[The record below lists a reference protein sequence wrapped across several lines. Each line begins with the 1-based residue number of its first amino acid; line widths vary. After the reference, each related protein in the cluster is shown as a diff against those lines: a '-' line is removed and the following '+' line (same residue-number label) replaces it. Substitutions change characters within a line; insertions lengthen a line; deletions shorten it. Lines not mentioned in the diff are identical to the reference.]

1 MSLDLFPQTVAAS
14 DQYVAANAAPEVPA
28 GFSEALDVSWRSMT
42 EWQSS
47 TAYENARDLALA
59 NYYDDVK
66 RRTGEQ
72 LPLYGM
78 GGNVSLDDLNAG
90 IAKLREQRPDDGFMP
105 LTEADIDTMARRR
118 MAAAHD
124 AAARFAARE
133 TTWGGTAGTVLG
145 TLAGGLTDP
154 VTLATLPLGGA
165 GTAGIA
171 LRGLE
176 FAAIAGGTQA
186 ATSALNASAK
196 EAAVPGSWREIPGE
210 IATATVV
217 GGVFGL
223 GFGALQKL
231 AGLGA
236 KPLPTS
242 AREEINAAA
251 SEAQRQAVNPFPTAS
266 GEAAARDAETAAVKS
281 ALAGERVTAGES
293 FEAAHVADY
302 AAAAKADTPEALALA
317 GEQHLRPETYREV
330 PDVER
335 FDPMPTAADDAASY
349 WERRLAEASA
359 EERAAMGAT
368 DAGAAEFDL
377 TREFW
382 HGTTQGKFT
391 EFRDSVQN
399 NDVLGPAVYLSAS
412 KSGAEFYGPGRG
424 GDLLGPFHVRGNIV
438 TADTMVPLN
447 ADGSG
452 PLAPAGM
459 LLGKLKLGLT
469 DARMRE
475 PWGRDMSGAEYAR
488 EFWKRRGVDGY
499 SASNGAEVAIYDPK
513 NIRAGFRIEPPSHVG
528 EPLPGRGLKLVE
540 APEGGAYAPEDIRT
554 ARGERYFKVVDSEGN
569 VAAEVLMRIDGST
582 ARIQDILIPDL
593 PMESGRNAIGPAE
606 LRGVLRQFQEV
617 HPEITKLTGKRVSGA
632 RMGGAYDFGD
642 GAGEVS
648 VNLPRIAPREMKAEE
663 VAKLADEP
671 QVADAVQRNLDRI
684 RVERP
689 DAEYTTQIKQP
700 DGSYQL
706 VSRKLEDVLD
716 EIDAEEALGQELMAC
731 ATGMMAAE

>member
-14 DQYVAANAAPEVPA
+14 DQYVAANAAPDVPA

-196 EAAVPGSWREIPGE
+196 EAAVPGSWRDIPGE
-210 IATATVV
+210 IATASLV

-231 AGLGA
+231 VGLGA

-251 SEAQRQAVNPFPTAS
+251 SEAQIAAVNPFPTAA
-266 GEAAARDAETAAVKS
+266 GEAAHRDGVSSALQAILRGDPVAVAPSFPYRLPSTVERLSEVQIGEIAATVPEIEARASRAMAALERRDTKTVAKELANVDRASLLDGLRSGIEEIKAERQALQQRIDVASDTAASDRLAAIEQDLQAPALTSKRAAELRQERATIEETLAATS
-281 ALAGERVTAGES
+281 EQDRRALASLQQEAKGLDVLLARRTKEADSLQRIHDRAQAATGAERKAIEADRETVTATLASQTEVVTNELRRSIARLAADGYGVRIDREEAQRLAEQVIANKADQKSLSSITEALLQKANTASDEAAALSGER
-293 FEAAHVADY
+293 
-302 AAAAKADTPEALALA
+302 
-317 GEQHLRPETYREV
+317 HLRPLTFEERPV
-330 PDVER
+330 FER
-335 FDPMPTAADDAASY
+335 FFDMPRADDAGS
-349 WERRLAEASA
+349 SV
-359 EERAAMGAT
+359 AAAT
-368 DAGAAEFDL
+368 
-377 TREFW
+377 
-382 HGTTQGKFT
+382 
-391 EFRDSVQN
+391 RD
-399 NDVLGPAVYLSAS
+399 
-412 KSGAEFYGPGRG
+412 
-424 GDLLGPFHVRGNIV
+424 
-438 TADTMVPLN
+438 
-447 ADGSG
+447 
-452 PLAPAGM
+452 LAP
-459 LLGKLKLGLT
+459 
-469 DARMRE
+469 
-475 PWGRDMSGAEYAR
+475 
-488 EFWKRRGVDGY
+488 
-499 SASNGAEVAIYDPK
+499 
-513 NIRAGFRIEPPSHVG
+513 
-528 EPLPGRGLKLVE
+528 
-540 APEGGAYAPEDIRT
+540 
-554 ARGERYFKVVDSEGN
+554 
-569 VAAEVLMRIDGST
+569 
-582 ARIQDILIPDL
+582 
-593 PMESGRNAIGPAE
+593 
-606 LRGVLRQFQEV
+606 
-617 HPEITKLTGKRVSGA
+617 
-632 RMGGAYDFGD
+632 
-642 GAGEVS
+642 
-648 VNLPRIAPREMKAEE
+648 EE
-663 VAKLADEP
+663 VAKLAADP
-671 QVADAVQRNLDRI
+671 KTADAVQRNLDRI

>member
-14 DQYVAANAAPEVPA
+14 DQYVAANAAPDVPA

-210 IATATVV
+210 IATAAVV

-251 SEAQRQAVNPFPTAS
+251 SEAQRQAVNPFPTAA

-368 DAGAAEFDL
+368 DAGAGQLPRSSSYAGEAL
-377 TREFW
+377 PEA
-382 HGTTQGKFT
+382 G
-391 EFRDSVQN
+391 
-399 NDVLGPAVYLSAS
+399 
-412 KSGAEFYGPGRG
+412 
-424 GDLLGPFHVRGNIV
+424 
-438 TADTMVPLN
+438 
-447 ADGSG
+447 
-452 PLAPAGM
+452 LAPANKAPDGTIYV
-459 LLGKLKLGLT
+459 GRRNGQHFEISEKFSRQVRESSNLKPGDPTWIDTGFVTPDGQFLDRQAAFEWVTKNEKAIRPSENMVGVGL
-469 DARMRE
+469 DALDY
-475 PWGRDMSGAEYAR
+475 RDQVPLKVRQKPA
-488 EFWKRRGVDGY
+488 
-499 SASNGAEVAIYDPK
+499 SANDA
-513 NIRAGFRIEPPSHVG
+513 
-528 EPLPGRGLKLVE
+528 GRGLKLVE

-582 ARIQDILIPDL
+582 ARIQDILIPDM

-606 LRGVLRQFQEV
+606 LRGVLRQFQEAN
-617 HPEITKLTGKRVSGA
+617 PEITKLTGKRVSGA

-648 VNLPRIAPREMKAEE
+648 VNLPRIAPREMKTEE
-663 VAKLADEP
+663 IAKLADEP